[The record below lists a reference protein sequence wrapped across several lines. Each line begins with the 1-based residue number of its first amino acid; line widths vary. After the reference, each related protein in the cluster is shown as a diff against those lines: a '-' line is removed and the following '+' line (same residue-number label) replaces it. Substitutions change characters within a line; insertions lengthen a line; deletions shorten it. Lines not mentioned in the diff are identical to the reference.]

1 MSDMTFIFAVAGFA
15 FLLAGAVKG
24 VLGQGLPTVAVGLL
38 SLIMSP
44 GEAAA
49 LIVIP
54 ALITNLWQAWFRP
67 SFMPLIR
74 WLWPT
79 LLASFIGTFIATWL
93 GLGLLTPEAAALAR
107 KALGI
112 ALILYGILG
121 VSQVRLLVPPR
132 AEPRLGPAF
141 GVANGAVATMTGV
154 FMFPVIPYIQSL
166 GMNRDDLV
174 QAQGISF
181 SVSSFALVIVVVAN
195 GTLNVAN
202 SLASLV
208 AMAVTFVSM
217 FIGQYV
223 RQFVRPEV
231 FRTLFFIGMLVLGV
245 NLAFIR

>member
-1 MSDMTFIFAVAGFA
+1 
-15 FLLAGAVKG
+15 
-24 VLGQGLPTVAVGLL
+24 
-38 SLIMSP
+38 
-44 GEAAA
+44 
-49 LIVIP
+49 
-54 ALITNLWQAWFRP
+54 
-67 SFMPLIR
+67 
-74 WLWPT
+74 
-79 LLASFIGTFIATWL
+79 
-93 GLGLLTPEAAALAR
+93 
-107 KALGI
+107 
-112 ALILYGILG
+112 
-121 VSQVRLLVPPR
+121 
-132 AEPRLGPAF
+132 
-141 GVANGAVATMTGV
+141 MTGV

>member
-49 LIVIP
+49 LIVIL

-107 KALGI
+107 
-112 ALILYGILG
+112 
-121 VSQVRLLVPPR
+121 
-132 AEPRLGPAF
+132 
-141 GVANGAVATMTGV
+141 
-154 FMFPVIPYIQSL
+154 
-166 GMNRDDLV
+166 
-174 QAQGISF
+174 
-181 SVSSFALVIVVVAN
+181 
-195 GTLNVAN
+195 
-202 SLASLV
+202 
-208 AMAVTFVSM
+208 
-217 FIGQYV
+217 
-223 RQFVRPEV
+223 
-231 FRTLFFIGMLVLGV
+231 
-245 NLAFIR
+245 